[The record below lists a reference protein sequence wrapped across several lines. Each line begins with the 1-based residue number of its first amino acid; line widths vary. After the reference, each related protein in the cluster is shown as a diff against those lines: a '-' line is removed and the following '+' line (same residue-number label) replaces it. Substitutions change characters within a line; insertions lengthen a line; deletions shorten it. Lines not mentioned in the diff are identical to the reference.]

1 MLLSMTGYG
10 DARHEAD
17 GVTVAAEIR
26 SVNNRYLKLNVRG
39 IESAAIESKIDAL
52 VRKHVR
58 RGALNVIIR
67 FAREANAEDYRIN
80 LDVVDAFDKQL
91 RSLDGA
97 VVTGH
102 TGLTRIDLAT
112 LLTIPGVV
120 KAPSAGGSM
129 SDEDWEQYV
138 KPTVIA
144 AIESLEKMRSAEGSA
159 MADDFRANCDALSQR
174 LEKIAERAPSVV
186 AGYQTRLTE
195 RINTLLKDFDVS
207 VTGADVAREVGVF
220 AERSDISE
228 EVVRLRSHLEQ
239 FAKISD
245 EKESAGRKLEFLI
258 QEMLR
263 ETNTIGSKSNDS
275 EIAVHVVEI
284 KTHIERM
291 REMVQNVE

>member
-17 GVTVAAEIR
+17 GVTVAVEIR
-26 SVNNRYLKLNVRG
+26 SVNNRYLKVNIRG
-39 IESAAIESKIDAL
+39 VESAAIESKIEGL
-52 VRKHVR
+52 LRKHVR
-58 RGALNVIIR
+58 RGAVNVIVR
-67 FAREANAEDYRIN
+67 FAREANAEDYSIN
-80 LDVVDAFDKQL
+80 LDVVDALEKQL
-91 RSLDGA
+91 RSLEGA
-97 VVTGH
+97 GLTGR
-102 TGLTRIDLAT
+102 TRIDLAT
-112 LLTIPGVV
+112 LLTLPGVV
-120 KAPSAGGSM
+120 KAPSAGGGM
-129 SDEDWEQYV
+129 SDEDWEQHV
-138 KPTVIA
+138 KPTVAA
-144 AIESLEKMRSAEGSA
+144 AIESLQQMRSAEGTA
-159 MADDFRANCDALSQR
+159 MAEDFVANSEALAER
-174 LEKIAERAPSVV
+174 LEKIAERAPTIV
-186 AGYQTRLTE
+186 AGYQTRLTD
-195 RINTLLKDFDVS
+195 RINSLLKDFDVS

-239 FAKISD
+239 FSKISD